1 MISIETM
8 RYRATEMA
16 GQAFPLVFWSGK
28 GRVVAVNEATV
39 DLLVRG
45 VRCSYTWER
54 VSRTWQRLLAN
65 HTLTVGELGGTA
77 DAVGLVS
84 LFAFMQAG
92 AVDIVDE
99 DGLLRARLP
108 ADRLPVHQYV
118 DASRPVT
125 WAPWRRKANND

>member
-16 GQAFPLVFWSGK
+16 GETFPLVLWRGK
-28 GRVVAVNEATV
+28 GRVVAVDEATI
-39 DLLVRG
+39 DLLVGG

-54 VSRTWQRLLAN
+54 VSRTWRRLLAN
-65 HTLTVGELGGTA
+65 HTLAVDELGGAA

-108 ADRLPVHQYV
+108 EDRLPVHQYV
-118 DASRPVT
+118 EPHAR
-125 WAPWRRKANND
+125 